1 MSRTRTLSD
10 DTVLERATAVF
21 WQNGYAGTSVRDLT
35 QATGLS
41 TSALYNRFTDKDGL
55 FVEALRRYAN
65 DGLVERL
72 ARLSAVSDPLGA
84 IRDFLDE
91 LIAMSLAD
99 PHHRGCLLVNTAL
112 DGAAMSD
119 VAREL
124 VRTRLGEVERFFGE
138 RLERAVADGALD
150 PKADVAANAT
160 ALLGTVF
167 AIRVMARL
175 DPNPKRLRALAD
187 HAIASLPQPP
197 QTRGNG
203 DRR

>member
-10 DTVLERATAVF
+10 DTVLERAMAVF

-112 DGAAMSD
+112 DGAAMSG

-138 RLERAVADGALD
+138 RLERAAADGALD

-197 QTRGNG
+197 QTRSNG